1 MNKIMKNLPQKTALI
16 LASQS
21 PRRVQI
27 LQQMGIACHVMPADI
42 DETQLLVESPTD
54 YVLRLAAQ
62 KACFVAENCH
72 QKRLNLSL
80 LELPILAAD
89 TTVALG
95 NVIFGKPENDA
106 EAVIILNTLSN
117 KTHQVHTAI
126 ALWANGQVQLAL
138 STTHVTMMSLTDSMI
153 ARYIATGEHRDK
165 AGSYGIQGLA
175 GSWVTYINGS
185 YTGVMGLPMHETMQ
199 LLNQNGFN

>member
-1 MNKIMKNLPQKTALI
+1 M
-16 LASQS
+16 
-21 PRRVQI
+21 
-27 LQQMGIACHVMPADI
+27 
-42 DETQLLVESPTD
+42 
-54 YVLRLAAQ
+54 
-62 KACFVAENCH
+62 
-72 QKRLNLSL
+72 
-80 LELPILAAD
+80 
-89 TTVALG
+89 ALG

-126 ALWANGQVQLAL
+126 ALWVNGRVQLAL

-153 ARYIATGEHRDK
+153 ARYIASGEHRDK

-175 GSWVTYINGS
+175 GSWVTHIDGS
-185 YTGVMGLPMHETMQ
+185 YTGVMGLPMHETLQ